1 MVSRRGVSIELVT
14 DNGGRFVAANKE
26 LIEAVVQLD
35 KRRLQRDS
43 PIQQIKWD
51 LLQRLQNE

>member
-14 DNGGRFVAANKE
+14 DNGGSFVAANKE

-43 PIQQIKWD
+43 SIQQIKWD